1 MKVTYIKT
9 GKKTRNNKAQNVYDD
24 LKIKSKENKRE
35 FNFLNNLEI
44 KKSIN
49 NKPDKKSKNNNKGKI
64 NAMQTIF
71 KKNQLV
77 ILSLAL
83 MLITAGYMNYTNNE
97 NELNISLAE
106 LGDAKLVGTNV
117 YVEQNIENEVNGN
130 EQSNDNEN
138 VIDGTETN
146 DNSIQ
151 TVNQNNETN
160 KVSDEEVNE
169 INNDTVQ
176 TNNNLENNT
185 INNQI
190 ETSNNID
197 SKDYFVQTRLDRD
210 TMYSQMLE
218 TYQKILE
225 NERIPADQ
233 KGIAS
238 NEIKNINDRKSAIA
252 IAENIIK
259 TKDFEDVAILIN
271 DNSINVVVKQ
281 KENLTNEQVAKISN
295 IVSREL
301 KAEIGDIHITVH
313 K

>member
-1 MKVTYIKT
+1 MNKNYENIKLFR
-9 GKKTRNNKAQNVYDD
+9 KKNTT
-24 LKIKSKENKRE
+24 
-35 FNFLNNLEI
+35 
-44 KKSIN
+44 
-49 NKPDKKSKNNNKGKI
+49 KNDTKGKVGT
-64 NAMQTIF
+64 MQTIF

-117 YVEQNIENEVNGN
+117 YDGQDNANDMQTSENNVNEISNVTASNAVVNEISNAPASNAVVSEV
-130 EQSNDNEN
+130 SN
-138 VIDGTETN
+138 VP
-146 DNSIQ
+146 
-151 TVNQNNETN
+151 QNNE
-160 KVSDEEVNE
+160 VVNE
-169 INNDTVQ
+169 TIE
-176 TNNNLENNT
+176 TNNGIEKNENITNN
-185 INNQI
+185 NNQI
-190 ETSNNID
+190 ETSNNVD
-197 SKDYFVQTRLDRD
+197 SKDYFAQTRLDRE

-225 NERIPADQ
+225 NEKVPSDQ
-233 KGIAS
+233 KSIAS

-259 TKDFEDVAILIN
+259 TKDFEDVVILIN

-281 KENLTNEQVAKISN
+281 KENLTTEQVAQISN

-301 KAEIGDIHITVH
+301 KAEIGDIHITTH